1 MQTRSKE
8 RKSILIV
15 FIMLMTIYPQYVSSQ
30 TVESAANRIS
40 AWHLSFQYLGLTY
53 HPDGGN
59 TPEIYPMKFDKRAF
73 LVLDVG
79 VATKLDYRLSKL
91 FFVRFTSALY
101 QDCAFVTAGC
111 LHAGPRLQFSW
122 GGNSF
127 NVGIGPILSF
137 RQDWHRFKQYQDDE
151 FYGNRIYHG
160 WQYRLFGT
168 AVELEYL
175 RRINESMEFQYSI
188 IPGAPLIITS
198 MFGIR
203 FKLG

>member
-1 MQTRSKE
+1 MLIRSKQ
-8 RKSILIV
+8 RKLVQIII
-15 FIMLMTIYPQYVSSQ
+15 IMQITICPQYVSSQ
-30 TVESAANRIS
+30 AVESTANSIF

-59 TPEIYPMKFDKRAF
+59 TPEIYPMKFDKKAF

-111 LHAGPRLQFSW
+111 FHAGPRLQFSW
-122 GGNSF
+122 RGNSF

-137 RQDWHRFKQYQDDE
+137 RQDWHRFTQYQDDE
-151 FYGNRIYHG
+151 FYGNRIFHG
-160 WQYRLFGT
+160 WQYRFFGT
-168 AVELEYL
+168 AIELEYL
-175 RRINESMEFQYSI
+175 RRINDSMEFQYSI
-188 IPGAPLIITS
+188 VPGAPLIITS

>member
-1 MQTRSKE
+1 MLIRSKE

-15 FIMLMTIYPQYVSSQ
+15 LIMLMTICPRHVSSQ
-30 TVESAANRIS
+30 TVTSTADNIA

-59 TPEIYPMKFDKRAF
+59 TPEIYPMKFDKKAF

-79 VATKLDYRLSKL
+79 VATKLDYRLSKF

-111 LHAGPRLQFSW
+111 FHAGPRLQFSW
-122 GGNSF
+122 RGNSF

-160 WQYRLFGT
+160 WQYRFFGT
-168 AVELEYL
+168 AIELEYL
-175 RRINESMEFQYSI
+175 RRINDTMEFQYSI
-188 IPGAPLIITS
+188 VPGAPLIITS